1 VRAASIGDGATKT
14 ALNVAVAPACLA
26 AAAPASAHLRSG
38 MVPIGL
44 AILPGTVMRLLAVT
58 AIGAG
63 AAAAALGATLFGE
76 IAAGLGAA
84 DRASS

>member
-1 VRAASIGDGATKT
+1 
-14 ALNVAVAPACLA
+14 
-26 AAAPASAHLRSG
+26 
-38 MVPIGL
+38 
-44 AILPGTVMRLLAVT
+44 MRLLAVT